1 MSSAARTGQEPDL
14 DRDATPAVP
23 TGAGDRRTRLVAA
36 ARRHRADLLVGLGF
50 LAFAGVLTHGLW
62 PDPAGRVLA
71 LNPQDQT
78 LYEWFLAVDSRALLG
93 DFSLLSDRLNAPD
106 GVNLMANTTV
116 ILLGVLL
123 APVTLLAG
131 APTTFALLA
140 ALNLAGT
147 AIAWY
152 LLYVRLLGAGR
163 LAAGLGAGLCGFG
176 PGIVSQTNAHLH
188 MTAQWLVPVIVWLVV
203 RLLRAADPAY
213 PGRRQQPTRGQ
224 PAGRDRADAAT
235 GRDRGR
241 AGAGTG
247 PDRRLVTAAVGLA
260 VVVAAQV
267 FVGEETL
274 FLAALTLAVMTVAY
288 AAADRAL
295 ARRAFPGFAAG
306 MLLATGLA
314 LVALAYPLW
323 FQFAGPQGVADGMF
337 SPYYFSADLTSW
349 WTFSPLS
356 VAGDD
361 AAARL
366 TTGPAEYNA
375 FLGWPLLLVGA
386 ACAVW
391 LSAADPTAVRPGGG
405 DRGSRPAGGTWG
417 HRPLVIAC
425 VAGALVMGA
434 LSLGPDVVVDGE
446 RTAVPGPF
454 RLLLGV
460 PVVDGALPMRFALAV
475 LPLLATVLV
484 LAVDRAWRGGGRLR
498 LVVPA
503 AVGLALL
510 PTLPTPLPTEGRA
523 PVPEFITAG
532 HWRDCVRPGGTL
544 VPVPAPTPKEPWPM
558 RWAVAADA
566 GFALPEGFFIGS
578 YGRNGTAAM
587 GTYKQPTSA
596 LLAEVARGGV
606 PANVTDGQRQQAARD
621 VAFWRASCVVLAED
635 ERHATALRSTLEQLF
650 GPATRVADAWIW
662 RV

>member
-1 MSSAARTGQEPDL
+1 MSSAACTDQDAGPGREPSPE
-14 DRDATPAVP
+14 APAVP
-23 TGAGDRRTRLVAA
+23 RSRRARLVATL
-36 ARRHRADLLVGLGF
+36 HRNRVDLLAGLGF
-50 LAFAGVLTHGLW
+50 LVLAGVLTHGLW
-62 PDPAGRVLA
+62 PNPSGRVLA
-71 LNPQDQT
+71 LNPADQT

-116 ILLGVLL
+116 IALGMLL
-123 APVTLLAG
+123 APVTLLFG

-140 ALNLAGT
+140 AVNLAGT

-152 LLYVRLLGAGR
+152 ALYVRVLGAGR
-163 LAAGLGAGLCGFG
+163 LAAALGAGLCGFG
-176 PGIVSQTNAHLH
+176 PGIVSQTNSHLH

-203 RLLRAADPAY
+203 RMVRAADRPLRD
-213 PGRRQQPTRGQ
+213 G
-224 PAGRDRADAAT
+224 AGRDGGRRS
-235 GRDRGR
+235 GRD
-241 AGAGTG
+241 GAGG
-247 PDRRLVTAAVGLA
+247 ADRRMLVSAVGLA
-260 VVVAAQV
+260 VVVTVQV
-267 FVGEETL
+267 FVGEEVL
-274 FLAALTLAVMTVAY
+274 FLAALTLAVMTAAY
-288 AAADRAL
+288 AAVDRRL

-314 LVALAYPLW
+314 LVVLAYPLW

-356 VAGDD
+356 LAGDD

-366 TTGPAEYNA
+366 TTGPAEYNT

-391 LSAADPTAVRPGGG
+391 LR
-405 DRGSRPAGGTWG
+405 RQ
-417 HRPLVIAC
+417 PLVVAC
-425 VAGALVMGA
+425 VAGALAMGA

-446 RTAVPGPF
+446 RTGVPGPF
-454 RLLLGV
+454 RFLLDV

-484 LAVDRAWRGGGRLR
+484 LAVDRAGRQGGRWR
-498 LVVPA
+498 VVVPA
-503 AVGLALL
+503 AVVAALL
-510 PTLPTPLPTEGRA
+510 PAAPTPLATEDRP

-532 HWRDCVRPGGTL
+532 HWRDCVRPGGVL
-544 VPVPAPTPKEPWPM
+544 VPVPAPTPREPWPM

-566 GFALPEGFFIGS
+566 AFALPEGFFIGP
-578 YGRNGTAAM
+578 YGRDGTAAM

-596 LLAEVARGGV
+596 LLAEVARHGEQPV
-606 PANVTDGQRQQAARD
+606 VSEGQRRQAALD
-621 VAFWRASCVVLAED
+621 ADFWNASCVVLAAN
-635 ERHATALRSTLEQLF
+635 ERHAESLRGTLEQLY

-662 RV
+662 RP